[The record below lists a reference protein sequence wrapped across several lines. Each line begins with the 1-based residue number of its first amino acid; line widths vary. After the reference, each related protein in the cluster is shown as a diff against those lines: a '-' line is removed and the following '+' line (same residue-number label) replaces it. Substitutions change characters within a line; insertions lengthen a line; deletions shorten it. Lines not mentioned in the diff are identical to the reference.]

1 MMSPRSGVGTSSGI
15 YPRRGAGVAAND
27 KSLSVGC
34 LTRFSANC
42 FHLRV
47 IALSCPKTECRHR
60 RTHQRGRDELRHRA
74 GPEQILPCRRQGAGR
89 CQSAGGRRRN
99 GRLAGRVRFR
109 QVDAAAPSGRFRR
122 GRRGL
127 GQRHRQWPAD
137 PASRQAQPAGARRAR
152 QHRLCVPAVQSGGP
166 PAGDHQRTDRH
177 AAARAAVAQ
186 PDAFRRD
193 EVRAGLD
200 ALARWYRRLC
210 IPARLDPVRR
220 PAAARRHRAHAGAER
235 PRHPGRRADRLA
247 RSRILAPRDDGH
259 AGADQ
264 AAAARWPWW
273 CRCTRSTWRCA
284 IARARRAA
292 PGRVRRP
299 QRQP

>member
-1 MMSPRSGVGTSSGI
+1 MNYAIDV
-15 YPRRGAGVAAND
+15 
-27 KSLSVGC
+27 
-34 LTRFSANC
+34 
-42 FHLRV
+42 
-47 IALSCPKTECRHR
+47 
-60 RTHQRGRDELRHRA
+60 Q

-127 GQRHRQWPAD
+127 GQRHGQWPAD

-152 QHRLCVPAVQSGGP
+152 QYRFVFQQFNLVGRLPVITNVLTGMLPRVPLWRSLT
-166 PAGDHQRTDRH
+166 RW
-177 AAARAAVAQ
+177 
-186 PDAFRRD
+186 FRRD

-200 ALARWYRRLC
+200 ALCPSWYRRLC

-247 RSRILAPRDDGH
+247 GSRISRRVMDTLAQINRSRKVAVVVSLHQVDVALRYCPRVVALRHGKVVTTAP
-259 AGADQ
+259 
-264 AAAARWPWW
+264 
-273 CRCTRSTWRCA
+273 
-284 IARARRAA
+284 A
-292 PGRVRRP
+292 PT
-299 QRQP
+299 